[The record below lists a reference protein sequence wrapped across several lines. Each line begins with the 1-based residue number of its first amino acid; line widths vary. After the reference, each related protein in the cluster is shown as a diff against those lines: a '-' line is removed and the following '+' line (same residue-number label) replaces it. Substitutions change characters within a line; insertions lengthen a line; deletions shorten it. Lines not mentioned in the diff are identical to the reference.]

1 MSPDSGVKG
10 ERISK
15 MDTVVAFAFAF
26 AFVRRQS

>member
-26 AFVRRQS
+26 VRRQS